1 METADSV
8 LSVVP
13 LIVNVVAPSTASA
26 EIDKPDEPSVAD
38 CIFVT

>member
-13 LIVNVVAPSTASA
+13 LIVNDIAPSTASA
-26 EIDKPDEPSVAD
+26 EIDNPDEPSVVD
-38 CIFVT
+38 SIFVV